1 MQFPFRAG
9 IALIQVVLAIGFEIE
24 QEQDYGQK
32 QEWDDRISNL
42 YRRNF

>member
-1 MQFPFRAG
+1 VQFPFRAR
-9 IALIQVVLAIGFEIE
+9 IALIQVVLAIGFEI
-24 QEQDYGQK
+24 EQDYGQK